1 MKKAKKP
8 SEKLTRKEK
17 GAITG
22 LCILCFGAGI
32 LVPVTLEKTKPTNT
46 DEFSKLETVYDIMKN
61 KWYYADQ
68 LENGKDQLVEQAIS
82 GMTTNE
88 IDLHTT
94 YMGLDQAQQFS
105 NALSGS
111 NVGIGIQFFRNAEG
125 NMEVRG
131 VFINSAADKAGLQDG
146 DIITKV
152 GSLDCAQAT
161 NDEIINAIRNHADQS
176 LKVDYV
182 RNGQERSCTVEPGDY
197 DTTVICNVFDGY
209 GEIIL
214 SSFSEDS
221 GKDFKEAVSRIRK
234 AGIRKLII
242 DLRDNTGGYLDAA
255 QQIASVLLPKGST
268 VFKEKQKDGTITET
282 LVTDD
287 EDPAPFDQ
295 IVILQNENT
304 ASASEVLI
312 GALKDNLADQV
323 TTVGTTTYGKGTKQ
337 VLIPFDDGTSLKY
350 TETEWLTP
358 DETSIN
364 KSGFVPDVEVA
375 GPEIRAVYYSS
386 EPQDLDFGPDEVA
399 VNARPAQLYLSYL
412 GYGADRTDTYFSRGS
427 SEALKQFQ
435 RDHDLNVTGRM
446 DENTWKVLEENTL
459 LELNKRQAE
468 EDEQR
473 NRAVEIVQ

>member
-1 MKKAKKP
+1 
-8 SEKLTRKEK
+8 
-17 GAITG
+17 
-22 LCILCFGAGI
+22 
-32 LVPVTLEKTKPTNT
+32 
-46 DEFSKLETVYDIMKN
+46 
-61 KWYYADQ
+61 
-68 LENGKDQLVEQAIS
+68 
-82 GMTTNE
+82 MTE
-88 IDLHTT
+88 
-94 YMGLDQAQQFS
+94 
-105 NALSGS
+105 
-111 NVGIGIQFFRNAEG
+111 
-125 NMEVRG
+125 
-131 VFINSAADKAGLQDG
+131 
-146 DIITKV
+146 
-152 GSLDCAQAT
+152 
-161 NDEIINAIRNHADQS
+161 
-176 LKVDYV
+176 
-182 RNGQERSCTVEPGDY
+182 
-197 DTTVICNVFDGY
+197 
-209 GEIIL
+209 
-214 SSFSEDS
+214 
-221 GKDFKEAVSRIRK
+221 
-234 AGIRKLII
+234 
-242 DLRDNTGGYLDAA
+242 
-255 QQIASVLLPKGST
+255 
-268 VFKEKQKDGTITET
+268 
-282 LVTDD
+282 D
-287 EDPAPFDQ
+287 EDPAEFDQ

-364 KSGFVPDVEVA
+364 KSGFVPDVEIA
-375 GPEIRAVYYSS
+375 GPEIRTVYYSS

-473 NRAVEIVQ
+473 NRAVEIVR